1 MSNQRPQRAFAFF
14 TRSSSLDA
22 HVRRTNRFLVLH
34 LRALAGSPRRLQHA
48 VLDGGHRAYVVLRCS
63 SRTTPAPSSRARS
76 GRPRRH
82 PTRASRSGARS
93 SLVSRARALRFA
105 LGRVHALRAP
115 RRVVP
120 RVRGGLGRHG
130 AARTR
135 AADVTRGDRRHSS
148 SGRMRASADAL
159 RAYCL
164 ERVGATTSDEDGV
177 SLAAFALDVRE
188 GRTTTRESRSC
199 SRGRLTSVEPSPRAR
214 ATEILV
220 AIAREAME
228 TLDDGSVGTLG
239 AFFAGRLADPP
250 GGGTRGGGAAACAA
264 RADETTIEAMARGL
278 FVECDA
284 QSLRQ
289 SDREACGRLAIEM
302 LRGEHRGACVRA
314 APWGTGTRASV
325 GENHRCVRR

>member
-1 MSNQRPQRAFAFF
+1 
-14 TRSSSLDA
+14 
-22 HVRRTNRFLVLH
+22 
-34 LRALAGSPRRLQHA
+34 
-48 VLDGGHRAYVVLRCS
+48 
-63 SRTTPAPSSRARS
+63 
-76 GRPRRH
+76 
-82 PTRASRSGARS
+82 
-93 SLVSRARALRFA
+93 
-105 LGRVHALRAP
+105 
-115 RRVVP
+115 
-120 RVRGGLGRHG
+120 
-130 AARTR
+130 
-135 AADVTRGDRRHSS
+135 
-148 SGRMRASADAL
+148 MRASADAL

-188 GRTTTRESRSC
+188 GRTTTREVVIAL
-199 SRGRLTSVEPSPRAR
+199 GDALTSVEPSPRAR

-239 AFFAGRLADPP
+239 AFFAGRLADHSAA
-250 GGGTRGGGAAACAA
+250 GRAAAGAAACAA
-264 RADETTIEAMARGL
+264 RADGTTIEAMARGL

-302 LRGEHRGACVRA
+302 LRGEHRGACVR
-314 APWGTGTRASV
+314 GRGGRGRERGV